1 MILGKIIY
9 RRKRY
14 VILKKRGYGR
24 HKDEK
29 YIRERYC
36 SITRKTNYN
45 EVMVIRSKL
54 SDEDIEVI
62 NFFADQ
68 YQKNVMFASMHE
80 ALFNENDNPLVLKY

>member
-1 MILGKIIY
+1 MKSTYARDIVQL
-9 RRKRY
+9 
-14 VILKKRGYGR
+14 L
-24 HKDEK
+24 EK
-29 YIRERYC
+29 T
-36 SITRKTNYN
+36 SYN

>member
-1 MILGKIIY
+1 M
-9 RRKRY
+9 
-14 VILKKRGYGR
+14 
-24 HKDEK
+24 
-29 YIRERYC
+29 
-36 SITRKTNYN
+36 
-45 EVMVIRSKL
+45 MVIRSKL